1 MDTSAAE
8 WTTDDI
14 DTTGQEKKP
23 RKKNVDMT
31 NLGKT
36 PENNSVETTGL
47 DEGDVNTT
55 GLERNQG
62 MKICT
67 SQVWKNR
74 YKTVRWHPLL
84 PLTRMEYQFWGKCQT
99 G

>member
-8 WTTDDI
+8 GTTDDV
-14 DTTGQEKKP
+14 DTTGQEKTP

-31 NLGKT
+31 NLEKT

-47 DEGDVNTT
+47 
-55 GLERNQG
+55 ERNQG
-62 MKICT
+62 LKICT
-67 SQVWKNR
+67 SQVWKNH
-74 YKTVRWHPLL
+74 YKKLRWHPLL